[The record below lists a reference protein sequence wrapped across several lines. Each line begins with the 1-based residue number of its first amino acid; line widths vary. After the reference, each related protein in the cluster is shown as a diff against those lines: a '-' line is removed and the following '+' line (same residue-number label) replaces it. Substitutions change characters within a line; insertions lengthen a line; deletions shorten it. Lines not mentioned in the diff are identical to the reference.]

1 MKKWLLALILVLLTG
16 CSVNYNVMIND
27 DFSVNEKAI
36 IQLDDDFYE
45 QYYRTT
51 RKNVLTELLDGY
63 SSILNENNYT
73 YNISDDKN
81 PFITLE
87 KKHASVED
95 FINNSILFNDYF
107 DKINYNKNDNKLII
121 NTEGFNPNDR
131 DNPDRFNISELS
143 IIIKPSFKITKH
155 NAKEFNEEENSL
167 TYVLNNED
175 DNFNI
180 LLELDINKRFNPLG
194 KGTKYMIIFVGL
206 AIIAWIFVIVKSRKN
221 KI

>member
-27 DFSVNEKAI
+27 DFSVNEKAV

-51 RKNVLTELLDGY
+51 RKNVLKELLDGY

-81 PFITLE
+81 PLITLE
-87 KKHASVED
+87 KKHANVED
-95 FINNSILFNDYF
+95 FVNNSILFNDYF
-107 DKINYNKNDNKLII
+107 DKINYNKNDSKLEI
-121 NTEGFNPNDR
+121 NTEGFNPNDS

-206 AIIAWIFVIVKSRKN
+206 AIVAWIFVIVKSRKN

>member
-51 RKNVLTELLDGY
+51 RKNVLKELLDGY

-81 PFITLE
+81 PFIALE
-87 KKHASVED
+87 KKHANVED
-95 FINNSILFNDYF
+95 FVNNSILFNDYF
-107 DKINYNKNDNKLII
+107 DKINYNKNDSKLEI
-121 NTEGFNPNDR
+121 NTEGFNPNDS

-206 AIIAWIFVIVKSRKN
+206 AIVAWIFVIVKSRKN